1 MEKRMRTRRILVVL
15 SVISIVFFAA
25 SCSSLTELALAISGP
40 PTQTTTKSTRTD
52 STGKTTKSSKTTET
66 YDNQKSAVEK
76 ATATVIPSGSYVRT
90 DSKTDLQCFISGKSF
105 SEVNQAAT
113 KVSDMISGTYSIKS
127 KVVHIDGKATDFTWD
142 GKTLKKGSISFKRE
156 ASEDSN
162 FSEL

>member
-1 MEKRMRTRRILVVL
+1 MRTKTISVLVIAVILV
-15 SVISIVFFAA
+15 FFTT
-25 SCSSLTELALAISGP
+25 SCSSLTDIALAISGS

-52 STGKTTKSSKTTET
+52 STGKTTKSTKTVET

-127 KVVHIDGKATDFTWD
+127 KVVYIDGKATDYTWD
-142 GKTLKKGSISFKRE
+142 GKTLKKGSISFKRDDS
-156 ASEDSN
+156 ADSN